1 MMKNFSSKIILF
13 FGLWTLFLLFGC
25 GIETNIY
32 MQNLTNETKMVTI
45 KYIRQ
50 ISRIKSSHY
59 QLKYIDSL
67 EPVKFFNYK
76 NEKKLKVLEQK
87 VYDSMIV
94 ITLPARSTSR
104 IEQGS
109 NYNWHSTIDY
119 VEIDNY
125 RYSVEELQA
134 KLGSV
139 KKGFFLKI
147 E

>member
-1 MMKNFSSKIILF
+1 
-13 FGLWTLFLLFGC
+13 
-25 GIETNIY
+25 

-139 KKGFFLKI
+139 KKEFFLKI